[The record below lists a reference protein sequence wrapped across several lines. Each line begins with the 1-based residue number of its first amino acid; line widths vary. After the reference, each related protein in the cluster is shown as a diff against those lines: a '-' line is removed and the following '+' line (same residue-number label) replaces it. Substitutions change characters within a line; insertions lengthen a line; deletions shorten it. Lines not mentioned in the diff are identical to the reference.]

1 MFQAHRSLAEALD
14 RTDALG
20 SYRSR
25 FHIPKRDGAEEIY
38 FCGNSLGLQPKSAE
52 SYVEEVLDAWA
63 RLGVRGHFAGDR
75 PWLPYHEFATEK
87 LARLV
92 GALPVEVAAM
102 NSLTVNLHL
111 LMVSFFRPTPERHK
125 ILIEEHAFPSDRYAV
140 QSQIAFHGFDPE
152 ASLIEA
158 RARPGEAIL
167 RTEDLLELIEREGKG
182 IALILW
188 PGVQFYTGQA
198 FALDEIAEAGR
209 RKGCVVGFDLAH
221 AAGNLP
227 LKLHD
232 WNADFA
238 VWCSYK
244 YLNAGPGAVAGCF
257 VHERHT
263 ERFDL
268 PRFAGWWG
276 HDKSTRFVMPPRFSP
291 LPGAEGW
298 QLSNPPILSL
308 APLLASLDLFDR
320 AGMDALRAKSE
331 SLTGYLETLLKECCE
346 DRITILTPSEPS
358 ARGCQLSI
366 KLKGDRGISPAQG
379 PHPPPLSQKERGV
392 QVPRP
397 LGAGFRVREKDLCC
411 DKPGKQVYENLI
423 ASGVACDWREPDVIR
438 VAPVP
443 FYNRHTEVFDFVD
456 RLKGAIENAD

>member
-1 MFQAHRSLAEALD
+1 MRFEAHRSLAEALD
-14 RTDALG
+14 RADILG
-20 SYRSR
+20 SYRSD
-25 FHIPKRDGAEEIY
+25 FHIPKREDGSEEIY
-38 FCGNSLGLQPKSAE
+38 FCGNSLGLQPKSARR
-52 SYVEEVLDAWA
+52 YVEEVLAAWA
-63 RLGVRGHFAGDR
+63 RMGVRGHFEGDH

-87 LARLV
+87 LSRLV

-111 LMVSFFRPTPERHK
+111 LMVSFYRPTPERHK
-125 ILIEEHAFPSDRYAV
+125 ILIEEHAFPSDRYTMA
-140 QSQIAFHGFDPE
+140 SQIAFHGFDPE
-152 ASLIEA
+152 ESLIEA
-158 RARPGEAIL
+158 RSRPGEVTL
-167 RTEDLLELIEREGKG
+167 RTEDILELIEREGDG

-198 FALDEIAEAGR
+198 FAMDEIAGAGHE
-209 RKGCVVGFDLAH
+209 KGCVVGFDLAH
-221 AAGNLP
+221 AVGNLV

-257 VHERHT
+257 VHERHA

-298 QLSNPPILSL
+298 QLSNPPVLSL

-320 AGMDALRAKSE
+320 AGMTALRTKSE
-331 SLTGYLETLLKECCE
+331 SLTGYLERLLKERFDDE
-346 DRITILTPSEPS
+346 IAILTPPAPAE
-358 ARGCQLSI
+358 RGCQLSLRLKDGKRVFE
-366 KLKGDRGISPAQG
+366 KLS
-379 PHPPPLSQKERGV
+379 
-392 QVPRP
+392 
-397 LGAGFRVREKDLCC
+397 
-411 DKPGKQVYENLI
+411 
-423 ASGVACDWREPDVIR
+423 ASGIVCDWREPDVIR

-443 FYNRHTEVFDFVD
+443 FYNRYIEIFDFVE
-456 RLKGAIENAD
+456 RLKGVIEHAD

>member
-1 MFQAHRSLAEALD
+1 MNSQAHRSFAEAFD
-14 RTDALG
+14 RTDTLG
-20 SYRSR
+20 SYRYR
-25 FHIPKRDGAEEIY
+25 FHIPKHEDGAEEIY
-38 FCGNSLGLQPKSAE
+38 FCGNSLGLQPKSTP
-52 SYVEEVLDAWA
+52 SYVKEVLDAWA
-63 RLGVRGHFAGDR
+63 RLGVRGHFEGAH

-111 LMVSFFRPTPERHK
+111 LMVSFYRPTPERHK
-125 ILIEEHAFPSDRYAV
+125 ILIEEHAFPSDRYAMA
-140 QSQIAFHGFDPE
+140 SQIAFHGFDPE
-152 ASLIEA
+152 ESLIEVKP
-158 RARPGEAIL
+158 RPGETIL
-167 RTEDLLELIEREGKG
+167 RTGDLLELIEREGDG

-198 FALDEIAEAGR
+198 FALDEIVEAGHK
-209 RKGCVVGFDLAH
+209 KGCVVGFDLAH
-221 AAGNLP
+221 AAGNLV

-257 VHERHT
+257 VHERHAQ
-263 ERFDL
+263 RFDL

-308 APLLASLDLFDR
+308 APLLASLDLFDQ
-320 AGMDALRAKSE
+320 AGMTALRAKSE
-331 SLTGYLETLLKECCE
+331 ALTGYLEHLIRERCG
-346 DRITILTPSEPS
+346 DQVAILTPPEP
-358 ARGCQLSI
+358 AERGCQLSLR
-366 KLKGDRGISPAQG
+366 LKDGKRVFER
-379 PHPPPLSQKERGV
+379 LS
-392 QVPRP
+392 
-397 LGAGFRVREKDLCC
+397 
-411 DKPGKQVYENLI
+411 
-423 ASGVACDWREPDVIR
+423 ASGIVCDWREPDVIR
-438 VAPVP
+438 AAPVP
-443 FYNRHTEVFDFVD
+443 LYNRYTEAFDFVD
-456 RLKGAIENAD
+456 RLKGVIEHAD

>member
-1 MFQAHRSLAEALD
+1 MSVNAGRGFAEELD
-14 RTDALG
+14 RTDPLR

-25 FHIPKRDGAEEIY
+25 FHIPRRENGEEEIY
-38 FCGNSLGLQPKSAE
+38 FCGNSLGLQPKSAQ
-52 SYVEEVLDAWA
+52 SCVEEALDAWA
-63 RLGVRGHFAGDR
+63 RLGVRGHFEGKH

-111 LMVSFFRPTPERHK
+111 LMVSFYRPTPERHK

-140 QSQIAFHGFDPE
+140 ASQIAFHGFDPRE
-152 ASLIEA
+152 SLLEA
-158 RARPGEAIL
+158 RARPGEAML
-167 RTEDLLELIEREGKG
+167 RAEDVMALIECEGES

-198 FALDEIAEAGR
+198 FALDEIAGAGHK
-209 RKGCVVGFDLAH
+209 KGCMVGCDLAH
-221 AAGNLP
+221 AAGNLI
-227 LKLHD
+227 LRLHD

-244 YLNAGPGAVAGCF
+244 YMNAGPGAVAGCF
-257 VHERHT
+257 VHERHAM
-263 ERFDL
+263 RFDL

-276 HDKSTRFVMPPRFSP
+276 HDKSTRFAMPPGFSP

-308 APLLASLDLFDR
+308 APLLASLDLFDQ
-320 AGMDALRAKSE
+320 AGMAALRAKSE
-331 SLTGYLETLLKECCE
+331 SLTGYLERLLREHCGGHVA
-346 DRITILTPSEPS
+346 ILTPSEPE
-358 ARGCQLSI
+358 ARGCQLSL
-366 KLKGDRGISPAQG
+366 KLKNGR
-379 PHPPPLSQKERGV
+379 R
-392 QVPRP
+392 
-397 LGAGFRVREKDLCC
+397 
-411 DKPGKQVYENLI
+411 VYERLS
-423 ASGVACDWREPDVIR
+423 ASGIVCDWREPDVIR

-443 FYNRHTEVFDFVD
+443 FYNRYAEIFDFVD
-456 RLKGAIENAD
+456 RLKGVIEHEG